1 MKLKKELKELAR
13 LRPAAFGKTALTES
27 SASAVQA
34 KDPQLRDA
42 ESPMYRAAK

>member
-13 LRPAAFGKTALTES
+13 LRPAAFGKTTFTES
-27 SASAVQA
+27 NASAAQVE
-34 KDPQLRDA
+34 DPQIRDA